1 MFNYAGTVHVIID
14 INGYYQPSSSIGAT
28 GPQGP
33 EGPEGPEG
41 PKGDTGLTGVKGDTG
56 NNGLDGAK
64 GDTGLTGPKGDPGP
78 AGPVN
83 RISDDQIVLLQ
94 WYQDPGATAT
104 YPTGDVPNGVA
115 FDGTSTRPRH
125 VAADYSRTVRVGAAP
140 HAYSQGPFP
149 GPYGRTN
156 WLQAGYQGERRTPR

>member
-14 INGYYQPSSSIGAT
+14 INDYYQPSSSIGAT

-41 PKGDTGLTGVKGDTG
+41 P
-56 NNGLDGAK
+56 K

-94 WYQDPGATAT
+94 WYQDPGATA
-104 YPTGDVPNGVA
+104 N
-115 FDGTSTRPRH
+115 
-125 VAADYSRTVRVGAAP
+125 
-140 HAYSQGPFP
+140 
-149 GPYGRTN
+149 
-156 WLQAGYQGERRTPR
+156 

>member
-1 MFNYAGTVHVIID
+1 VFNYAGTVHVIID

-41 PKGDTGLTGVKGDTG
+41 PKGDTGLTG
-56 NNGLDGAK
+56 AK

-94 WYQDPGATAT
+94 WYQDPSATA
-104 YPTGDVPNGVA
+104 N
-115 FDGTSTRPRH
+115 
-125 VAADYSRTVRVGAAP
+125 
-140 HAYSQGPFP
+140 
-149 GPYGRTN
+149 
-156 WLQAGYQGERRTPR
+156 